1 MVSMS
6 LSTAGS
12 PLAVL
17 SNSSAFAY
25 QPGMKTWMRV
35 VDSAFALSS
44 YSSILASGMAGERP
58 AVCFSG
64 SLLWTPVGK
73 CLLTGLTFSL
83 TCCSAAGQVSVI
95 LSLCMAQPRCS

>member
-25 QPGMKTWMRV
+25 QPGMRTWMRV

-44 YSSILASGMAGERP
+44 YSSILASSMAGELP

-64 SLLWTPVGK
+64 SMLL
-73 CLLTGLTFSL
+73 
-83 TCCSAAGQVSVI
+83 
-95 LSLCMAQPRCS
+95 M

>member
-6 LSTAGS
+6 LSAAGS

-25 QPGMKTWMRV
+25 QPGLRTWMRV

-44 YSSILASGMAGERP
+44 YSSILASSMAGELL
-58 AVCFSG
+58 AICFSG
-64 SLLWTPVGK
+64 SLPSTPARIA
-73 CLLTGLTFSL
+73 
-83 TCCSAAGQVSVI
+83 CSQA
-95 LSLCMAQPRCS
+95 

>member
-1 MVSMS
+1 MLTNELCNLVEGSGSCAVVAMS

-25 QPGMKTWMRV
+25 QPGMRTWMRV

-44 YSSILASGMAGERP
+44 YSSILASSMAGELP

-64 SLLWTPVGK
+64 SMLL
-73 CLLTGLTFSL
+73 
-83 TCCSAAGQVSVI
+83 
-95 LSLCMAQPRCS
+95 M